1 MPAITI
7 MRCLDMEN
15 AVTLDNA
22 IDTASR
28 LPPEQQA
35 MLVEILRRRH
45 LEARRLEIA
54 TEARQAIAMFRDGIL
69 KPQSV
74 AEAIADLHR
83 ASVGEE

>member
-1 MPAITI
+1 
-7 MRCLDMEN
+7 
-15 AVTLDNA
+15 LDNA

-28 LPPEQQA
+28 LPPEQQE

-54 TEARQAIAMFRDGIL
+54 TDARQAIAMFRDGIL

-74 AEAIADLHR
+74 AEAMADLPMIQIAHR
-83 ASVGEE
+83 PIGPDHPPFVIA